1 MDDRYDYGAVVV
13 ATDEDGDVLFAKRSD
28 SERTTRAILGYEMV
42 RLLSHFDG
50 NVTLS
55 KEDNQYGDVTIV
67 ANYHNYKHT
76 LTYTVAFDTDTDEI
90 DRPLWERNRG
100 NKTSSEDGPEEAN
113 G

>member
-1 MDDRYDYGAVVV
+1 MDNRYNAVVV
-13 ATDEDGDVLFAKRSD
+13 ATDEDGDVLFAKKSYSR
-28 SERTTRAILGYEMV
+28 RTTLAILGYEMV

-55 KEDNQYGDVTIV
+55 KEENQYGDVTIT
-67 ANYHNYKHT
+67 ATYHDFKHA
-76 LTYTVAFDTDTDEI
+76 LTYTVNFDTDTDEI

-100 NKTSSEDGPEEAN
+100 KKTPSEDGPEEVN